1 MLRLDDFLAV
11 ESTPD
16 RCAPPVGQPGSPLP
30 LRGQNTPQNKG
41 FSGPSEGSPAPS
53 KWKLTLGMQ
62 DVPTDANG
70 RAAEEFP
77 RLSKAPIHEAV
88 IDFRL
93 SVPKEEV
100 RSELAEL
107 AKTLSSEYP
116 IVEEQTSFEGAL
128 KVGPGQQKWESH
140 GGSFMAFKLRCPDR
154 RRVVQLRTVGFT
166 LSHYR
171 PYDSWDAMFQ
181 EAWQLWERYVAA
193 AAPEEV
199 GRVATRFINRLELP
213 ANFDTADYFTT
224 DVSTPDGLPDVVTA
238 FNYFYVMQV
247 APLTLANVRLATNPS
262 ETEEQA
268 LVVLDIDCYTRGSF
282 APNSRE
288 LPVELG
294 KLRTLKNQVFFRTLT
309 PMALELY
316 R

>member
-1 MLRLDDFLAV
+1 MLDA
-11 ESTPD
+11 
-16 RCAPPVGQPGSPLP
+16 
-30 LRGQNTPQNKG
+30 
-41 FSGPSEGSPAPS
+41 
-53 KWKLTLGMQ
+53 
-62 DVPTDANG
+62 PTDTNG
-70 RAAEEFP
+70 NAAEAFP
-77 RLSKAPIHEAV
+77 RLSNAPIHEAV

-107 AKTLSSEYP
+107 AKMLSSEYP

-128 KVGPGQQKWESH
+128 KVGPEQQKWESH
-140 GGSFMAFKLRCPDR
+140 GGSFMAFRLRSPDH

-166 LSHYR
+166 LSHHR

-181 EAWQLWERYVAA
+181 EAWQLWERFVVA

-199 GRVATRFINRLELP
+199 GRVATRYINRLELP

-224 DVSTPDGLPDVVTA
+224 DVSTPEGLPNVVAA
-238 FNYFYVMQV
+238 FNYFYVMQI
-247 APLTLANVRLATNPS
+247 APHTFANVRLATNPS

-268 LVVLDIDCYTRGSF
+268 LVVLDIDCYTRGLF
-282 APNSRE
+282 APTSGE
-288 LPVELG
+288 LSVELG
-294 KLRTLKNQVFFRTLT
+294 KLRRLKNQVFFRTLT

>member
-1 MLRLDDFLAV
+1 MLNVPKDA
-11 ESTPD
+11 S
-16 RCAPPVGQPGSPLP
+16 GS
-30 LRGQNTPQNKG
+30 
-41 FSGPSEGSPAPS
+41 
-53 KWKLTLGMQ
+53 
-62 DVPTDANG
+62 
-70 RAAEEFP
+70 AAEAFP
-77 RLSKAPIHEAV
+77 RLSNAPIHEAV

-100 RSELAEL
+100 RSELSEL
-107 AKTLSSEYP
+107 VEALSSEYP
-116 IVEEQTSFEGAL
+116 IVEEQTGFEGAL
-128 KVGPGQQKWESH
+128 TVVPGQQEWESH
-140 GGSFMAFKLRCPDR
+140 GGSFMSFRLRSPDSR
-154 RRVVQLRTVGFT
+154 KVVQLRTVGFT
-166 LSHYR
+166 LSHHR

-181 EAWQLWERYVAA
+181 EAWELWERYVAA
-193 AAPEEV
+193 TAPGEV
-199 GRVATRFINRLELP
+199 GRVATRYINRLELP

-224 DVSTPDGLPDVVTA
+224 DVSTPDGLPNVLAA

-247 APLTLANVRLATNPS
+247 APHTLANVRLATNPS

-282 APNSRE
+282 APTSGE

-294 KLRTLKNQVFFRTLT
+294 KLRRLKNQVFFKTLT